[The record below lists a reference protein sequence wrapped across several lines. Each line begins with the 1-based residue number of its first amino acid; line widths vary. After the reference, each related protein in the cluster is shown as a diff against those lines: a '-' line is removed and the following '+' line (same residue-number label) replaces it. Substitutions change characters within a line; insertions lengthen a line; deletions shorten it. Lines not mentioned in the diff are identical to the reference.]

1 MNKANL
7 YDCYILGTSYK
18 YNCNTTQTWVLSAL
32 MQETKTRKLQMG
44 EINKLVHIAG

>member
-1 MNKANL
+1 
-7 YDCYILGTSYK
+7 
-18 YNCNTTQTWVLSAL
+18 